1 MARFVLVHGA
11 WHGAWCWREVA
22 SALEQ
27 RGHHVETPHLPC
39 DEPRLTVEDC
49 AAVVGSH
56 PEAIVVGHSL
66 GAQVV
71 SLVDARVRVYL
82 AGLLPTGPDRS
93 TTYHPNFNG
102 TVRDELGRSYWPD
115 AETCA
120 AHMYP
125 DCTREQADAAFP
137 QLRRQSPLQPVAD
150 TLCARDVVLA
160 TTRDMAIEPAW
171 QLEKARAAHARIV
184 ELDAGH
190 SPFLTQPG
198 ELTDLLESLT

>member
-1 MARFVLVHGA
+1 MPRFVLVHGA

-22 SALEQ
+22 GGLER
-27 RGHHVETPHLPC
+27 RGHHVETPNLPC
-39 DEPRLTVEDC
+39 DEPGLTVERC
-49 AAVVGSH
+49 ASVVGSH
-56 PEAIVVGHSL
+56 PDAIVVGHSL

-71 SLVDARVRVYL
+71 SLVDARVRVYV

-93 TTYHPNFNG
+93 MTYHPNFSG

-125 DCTREQADAAFP
+125 DCNREQADAAFA

-150 TLCARDVVLA
+150 TLCAHDVVVA
-160 TTRDMAIEPAW
+160 TTKDAAIEPEW
-171 QLEKARAAHARIV
+171 QLRKARDAGARII
-184 ELDAGH
+184 ELATGH
-190 SPFLTQPG
+190 SPFVTHPG
-198 ELTDLLESLT
+198 ELTDVLDSLA